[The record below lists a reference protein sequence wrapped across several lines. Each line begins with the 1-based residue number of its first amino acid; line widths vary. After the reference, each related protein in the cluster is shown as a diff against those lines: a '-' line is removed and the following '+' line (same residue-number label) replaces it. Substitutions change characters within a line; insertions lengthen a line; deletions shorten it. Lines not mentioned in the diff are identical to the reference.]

1 MVRVGR
7 VLDKQGVARMVRVVD
22 DSTVQPIAGNI
33 FSSFYD
39 QGDALSIQDVR
50 ILSPILPSKIVGIGS
65 NYKKHIEEMG
75 REVPK
80 QPKIF
85 LKPNTSVIGNM
96 DAIQVPPGT
105 DRVDHEVELG
115 IVIGAHCQ
123 RVSVEDAWDCILGY
137 TIVNDV
143 TARDF
148 QKQDGVFAR
157 AKGFDSFCPIGPWIL
172 LVQEEGAKNNPD
184 SSLRQARKIQ
194 CWVDDT
200 LRQDSTTGDLLFS
213 IPELIAFVSNV
224 MTLLPGDIISTGTP
238 AGVGPLVDGNLVKMH
253 IEGIG
258 ELFNPVVNRE
268 DRCLLNL

>member
-1 MVRVGR
+1 MLRVGR

-22 DSTVQPIAGNI
+22 DSTLQPIAGNI

-115 IVIGAHCQ
+115 IVIGTHCQ

-184 SSLRQARKIQ
+184 SPLRQPRNIQ
-194 CWVDDT
+194 CWVDDI

-213 IPELIAFVSNV
+213 VPELIAFVSNV

-258 ELFNPVVNRE
+258 ELSNPVVNRE
-268 DRCLLNL
+268 DRCLLNS

>member
-1 MVRVGR
+1 MLRVGR

-22 DSTVQPIAGNI
+22 DSTLQPIAGNI

-115 IVIGAHCQ
+115 IVIGTHCQ

-184 SSLRQARKIQ
+184 SPLRQPRNIQ

-213 IPELIAFVSNV
+213 VPELIAFVSNV

-258 ELFNPVVNRE
+258 ELSNPVVNRE
-268 DRCLLNL
+268 DRCLLNS